1 MLLRGDTRLVSGSSD
16 AELRVWALN
25 FKDIEKEVE
34 VNKEKEEED
43 ADGPPS
49 KMFRLDTEGE
59 VKAKEEDEEIKDDAV
74 SVFKRPKTL
83 DLFTVSLDSL
93 VKKWCQLSFTLIEV
107 SLQVLILVWDL
118 TRHMHRGG
126 YRGLSPLTFL
136 LIL

>member
-1 MLLRGDTRLVSGSSD
+1 MPPQDTLYLPSFPLEQSQGSVGHSQVWDFVLLRGDTRLVSGSSD

-25 FKDIEKEVE
+25 FKDTEKEVE
-34 VNKEKEEED
+34 VNKEKKEED

-74 SVFKRPKTL
+74 SVFKRPKAL

-93 VKKWCQLSFTLIEV
+93 VKKW
-107 SLQVLILVWDL
+107 
-118 TRHMHRGG
+118 
-126 YRGLSPLTFL
+126 
-136 LIL
+136 